1 MRGVRSQDLSS
12 VCLVDIALP
21 WTPLATCGSLPV
33 AHVTYIRVQC
43 KTRVMWCGTVLECAQ
58 RVNAYSQPI
67 IVIRFGCLRLK
78 VGLYMVIVS
87 EPKLS
92 FQLMISREE
101 HAMN

>member
-1 MRGVRSQDLSS
+1 MAQIDKV
-12 VCLVDIALP
+12 
-21 WTPLATCGSLPV
+21 
-33 AHVTYIRVQC
+33 C
-43 KTRVMWCGTVLECAQ
+43 KTRVTWCGTVLECAQ
-58 RVNAYSQPI
+58 RGKCIFTAHYCYPD
-67 IVIRFGCLRLK
+67 FGVLRLK